1 MDDWCAKKEKDVS
14 SSEKFLIVAVIGHRL
29 EPKSQALSRF
39 KRPLEN
45 QFQEVVIHFERYP
58 LLLLLWNFSTLS
70 RHLFPVRYQNTVSKK
85 LQMFQSVGPEQ
96 HGTVQQ

>member
-45 QFQEVVIHFERYP
+45 DFSRGRNSLWMLFPITATMELFKSFETS
-58 LLLLLWNFSTLS
+58 FSTALS
-70 RHLFPVRYQNTVSKK
+70 KFS
-85 LQMFQSVGPEQ
+85 
-96 HGTVQQ
+96 QQENYK